1 MDWRGSRAAL
11 SQQRQMVS
19 QEMDMIENVN
29 TFINELKTSEVGK
42 ATRRS
47 AQVIFKANMQ
57 AWNTT
62 RDEIEKVVGLVVKES
77 GKLTRKSRST
87 AEGMVEDISE
97 AATDRV
103 QTVEKAFQK
112 RVNKV
117 IHEIGLPTASEV
129 DRLSRRVDTLSR
141 KVEAKTAKRAAPRKA
156 AAKRAPRKAAARRQA
171 A

>member
-1 MDWRGSRAAL
+1 
-11 SQQRQMVS
+11 
-19 QEMDMIENVN
+19 MDMIENVN

-47 AQVIFKANMQ
+47 AQVILKANIQ

-62 RDEIEKVVGLVVKES
+62 RDEIEKIVGVVVKES

-129 DRLSRRVDTLSR
+129 DRLSRRVETLSK
-141 KVEAKTAKRAAPRKA
+141 KVEAKTARRAAPRKA
-156 AAKRAPRKAAARRQA
+156 AAKRAPRKAAGKRKA